1 MVDKYA
7 EQQHPAVCVSS
18 HSEDMPQD
26 VCVSINGSGDLD
38 IWPND
43 LETSMRVASQVGNLY
58 SEFGYAKPL
67 GSRVICYVRYGRTDG
82 RTDRWIDKS
91 NAKNSLTQFYDT
103 QVCVLSLTR
112 VCSVLWQVCRFTRCQ
127 VESVTTEVKQLLH
140 VTSSQDEED
149 TEAEQPVTSKNN
161 SRFVITR

>member
-82 RTDRWIDKS
+82 RTDRQTDRQKQRKEQFDTVLWHS
-91 NAKNSLTQFYDT
+91 SLCSISDT
-103 QVCVLSLTR
+103 CLLSFMTSLSLYSLSGGVCGNWSQTIVTR
-112 VCSVLWQVCRFTRCQ
+112 DVISGWRRYRGRTAGNI
-127 VESVTTEVKQLLH
+127 K
-140 VTSSQDEED
+140 
-149 TEAEQPVTSKNN
+149 EQQ
-161 SRFVITR
+161 